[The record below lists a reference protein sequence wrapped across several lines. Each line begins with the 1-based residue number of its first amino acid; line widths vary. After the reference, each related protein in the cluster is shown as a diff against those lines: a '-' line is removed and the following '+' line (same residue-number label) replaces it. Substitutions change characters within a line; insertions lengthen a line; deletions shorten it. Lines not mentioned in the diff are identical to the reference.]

1 MKVLHVFGG
10 GVRSGVESYVLAIA
24 TGLKGQGIEHVL
36 APLRDGPFIS
46 EAEGLGLRVRKVNK
60 KFKGDPLTIYRLRK
74 IIKDEQASIVHTNAE
89 NGNLYGRLAAA
100 MAKTPRVV
108 STIHTFYDETLRDR
122 YRSEWVRNLIYRQ
135 DLLTS
140 RTCDALITVN
150 AAIKERLVMHGV
162 AKEKI
167 VVIPNGIGPSRYEHY
182 EKEVT
187 QVSALRARLGIA
199 GDEMVVGTV
208 ARLSPVKNVAALVL
222 AGKSV
227 TDRLPKA
234 RFVIVGDGP
243 QRQRLEKL
251 ASSLGVTSRL
261 IFAGWQEDINQFLS
275 IMDVFVI
282 TSLIEGSS
290 FAILDAMALGK
301 PVIATNV
308 GGNPELVVDGE
319 TGRLVPFNDIDALTS
334 SIVETLTNKDRAA
347 RMGRAGRERVQTH
360 FRLDQMLE
368 KTETLYR
375 MVMKSW
381 Q

>member
-24 TGLKGQGIEHVL
+24 MGLRGQGIEHVL
-36 APLRDGPFIS
+36 TPLRDGPFIS
-46 EAEGLGLRVRKVNK
+46 EAEGLGLRVRRINK
-60 KFKGDPLTIYRLRK
+60 KFKGDPLTVYRLRE

-100 MAKTPRVV
+100 MARAPRVV

-122 YRSEWVRNLIYRQ
+122 HRSEWLRNLIYRQ
-135 DLLTS
+135 DLFTS
-140 RTCDALITVN
+140 RICDALITVN
-150 AAIKERLVMHGV
+150 AAIKHRLVMHGLT
-162 AKEKI
+162 AEKI
-167 VVIPNGIGPSRYEHY
+167 VVIPNGIDPSRYEHY

-187 QVSALRARLGIA
+187 HDSALRAGLGIA

-208 ARLSPVKNVAALVL
+208 ARLSPVKNISALVL
-222 AGKSV
+222 ASKRV
-227 TDRLPKA
+227 VEKLPKA

-251 ASSLGVTSRL
+251 ASSLGVTSHL
-261 IFAGWQEDINQFLS
+261 IFAGWQENINQFLS

-290 FAILDAMALGK
+290 FAILEAMALDK

-308 GGNPELVVDGE
+308 GGNPELIVDGE
-319 TGRLVPFNDIDALTS
+319 TGRLVPCNDIDALTS
-334 SIVETLTNKDRAA
+334 SIVEILMNKDRAA
-347 RMGRAGRERVQTH
+347 KMGQAGRARVQMH

-368 KTETLYR
+368 KTENLYR
-375 MVMKSW
+375 RLMKS
-381 Q
+381 